1 MPAKEIIRQIAAA
14 APEAKATPQSRY
26 IFAASLIV
34 VHFLLE
40 SPVAHAGH
48 RAINPLNNLSAEERR
63 TIYLESD
70 FMNFTGGQSPYRWRQ
85 YWGQAQIG
93 RWEILGG
100 QAWSLL
106 RTNRSGTASD

>member
-1 MPAKEIIRQIAAA
+1 VPAKEIIRQIAAA

-48 RAINPLNNLSAEERR
+48 RAINPLNNLSAERKK
-63 TIYLESD
+63 
-70 FMNFTGGQSPYRWRQ
+70 NYRSFHDEEV
-85 YWGQAQIG
+85 A
-93 RWEILGG
+93 
-100 QAWSLL
+100 A
-106 RTNRSGTASD
+106 